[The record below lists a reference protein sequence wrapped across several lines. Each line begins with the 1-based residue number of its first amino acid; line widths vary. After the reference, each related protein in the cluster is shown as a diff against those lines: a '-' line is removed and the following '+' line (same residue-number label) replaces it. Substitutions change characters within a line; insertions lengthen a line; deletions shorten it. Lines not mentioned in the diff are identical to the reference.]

1 MMTTRNLHAM
11 AITALSILNVWLFVQ
26 IVRWLMYSYPV
37 STSIP
42 YASLYGR
49 IDPILEIPGIILGI
63 AVSYILLYRLLLN
76 VWKIRYSA
84 FRHELMTRVLSI
96 NSVVLLVLTGVGIL
110 EWIVWFNQLAIDLIT
125 TALFGAVVAIISYF
139 LERRVFASERI
150 AGAGL
155 LPLFSLD
162 SMAAIWTKPGKFN
175 ANSLLGR

>member
-1 MMTTRNLHAM
+1 M
-11 AITALSILNVWLFVQ
+11 AITSLSILNVWLFVQ

-42 YASLYGR
+42 YANLYKS
-49 IDPILEIPGIILGI
+49 IDPILEIPGIIMGI

-96 NSVVLLVLTGVGIL
+96 NSAVLLVLTGVGIV
-110 EWIVWFNQLAIDLIT
+110 EWIVWFDQLAIDLIT
-125 TALFGAVVAIISYF
+125 TASFGAVAALVSYF
-139 LERRVFASERI
+139 LERRVFASDRI
-150 AGAGL
+150 AGMRL
-155 LPLFSLD
+155 LPLSSLD
-162 SMAAIWTKPGKFN
+162 SMAAIWSKPMRFN